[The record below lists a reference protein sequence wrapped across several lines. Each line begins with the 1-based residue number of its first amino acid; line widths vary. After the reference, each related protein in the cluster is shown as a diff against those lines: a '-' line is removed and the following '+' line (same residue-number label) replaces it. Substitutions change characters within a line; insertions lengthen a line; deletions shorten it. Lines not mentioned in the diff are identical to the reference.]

1 MSIAPKSGSIL
12 LAVSLLLSA
21 IMTYG
26 QTPTGPGQ
34 ASPPPAQAVPEQKGV
49 RSAEIPDVPE
59 EPPEDEFAPAA
70 VEMDVSQ
77 ESPLLQV
84 LYRATRE
91 TKEKDV
97 LARLDEA
104 KSLIQSGTDL
114 KATDPQGRTALHW
127 AVFGSSYATKSSVTV
142 AYEEIA
148 DAMIQRGIDIN
159 QEDIYQ
165 DTALDYLLY
174 SPSFEMQTL
183 LMENGAT
190 SGFLVATFRFFD
202 QM

>member
-1 MSIAPKSGSIL
+1 
-12 LAVSLLLSA
+12 
-21 IMTYG
+21 
-26 QTPTGPGQ
+26 
-34 ASPPPAQAVPEQKGV
+34 
-49 RSAEIPDVPE
+49 
-59 EPPEDEFAPAA
+59 
-70 VEMDVSQ
+70 MDVSQ

-84 LYRATRE
+84 LYKATRE
-91 TKEKDV
+91 TKEKEV
-97 LARLDEA
+97 LARLEEA
-104 KSLIQSGTDL
+104 KALIQSGTDL

-159 QEDIYQ
+159 HEDIYQ

-202 QM
+202 QMQMLSPADQRAEGGFIVAQGRHVPGSHSQRPPDHAGVQRPFAHGRSYRRRRHLPALQRRGKVGL